1 MFGILEA
8 LFRVIGISIPPPPPT
23 DPVYQLSSINM
34 NTRLV
39 FTEY

>member
-8 LFRVIGISIPPPPPT
+8 LFRVIGISIPPPT